1 MSKNINKMPRKFQST
16 LPVRGATDVVKP
28 CHKARHISIHAPRA
42 GSDMLDDAEDMGI
55 IVFQSTLPV
64 RGATAAELKKL
75 IDQYISIHA
84 PRAGSDLR
92 RLHPTK

>member
-1 MSKNINKMPRKFQST
+1 
-16 LPVRGATDVVKP
+16 
-28 CHKARHISIHAPRA
+28 
-42 GSDMLDDAEDMGI
+42 MLDDAEDMGI